1 MACTLESRH
10 QRPPMRF
17 LPIQSYNKPQICVKY
32 LEVWSKDGTEGEG
45 IFIAG
50 GSTGTKDTLQ
60 GPHRPKQMTLS
71 LYIYQYT

>member
-10 QRPPMRF
+10 QRP
-17 LPIQSYNKPQICVKY
+17 LVKY

-71 LYIYQYT
+71 LYIYQDQYT